1 MKDAM
6 MLITAALATALESTL
21 PGKSAA
27 INAAVDA
34 PPAPTNAVLQIVT
47 TSLCFSFRFISIRQT
62 LQFLVCELY
71 RSSILDR
78 EMSLP

>member
-1 MKDAM
+1 MKDAR

-34 PPAPTNAVLQIVT
+34 PPAPTNAVLQMVT
-47 TSLCFSFRFISIRQT
+47 TSLCFSLRFISCRHT

-71 RSSILDR
+71 RSSISER
-78 EMSLP
+78 EMLPP